1 MQVILTVELR
11 KEGTR
16 QISNGIR
23 QVSDGF
29 LSVTGF
35 RRIDWHCLVVY
46 SDGLEPQS
54 WLAAALLFCGTAP
67 GRRIRSFFI
76 L

>member
-1 MQVILTVELR
+1 MQLILTVELR

-46 SDGLEPQS
+46 SKPQS
-54 WLAAALLFCGTAP
+54 WLAAALRFCGTAA